1 MERRREPRFPAD
13 QPAMLMALGPQQH
26 CLPARI
32 VEVSGRGMRLLLPQP
47 LKLDTPV
54 RVDCADTMLL
64 GEVCYCL
71 REGDQFMVGLELEHS
86 LANLSEIGR
95 LVDSLLGE
103 ERIPSE
109 SVKSPGF

>member
-1 MERRREPRFPAD
+1 
-13 QPAMLMALGPQQH
+13 
-26 CLPARI
+26 
-32 VEVSGRGMRLLLPQP
+32 
-47 LKLDTPV
+47 
-54 RVDCADTMLL
+54 
-64 GEVCYCL
+64 
-71 REGDQFMVGLELEHS
+71 MVGLELEHS